1 VRYPIESASSIPG
14 SGQAFYIHLLE
25 NVHVPAKLGHE
36 LWLRGCQVL
45 VDKADHPFC
54 GFFPV
59 GKTLKIMY
67 GGSEMTEYTFTGEE
81 QNPVFVKDLSSEAM
95 VELGISSKAKPDDKV
110 FNPFFR
116 PYEQLSIARR
126 QANELPTLALAK
138 AICAFLSVKDPI
150 FTEKDVAEMLGA
162 AMRSANSE
170 EMRYLLHTNH
180 VTWCAARFIAS
191 GTMETDIKKN
201 FYGVQTLDFYLK
213 DIGTIMSPILY
224 SFAMLGID
232 PVEMIKLLDYDLWN
246 IDKAAAD
253 MQKCMRNKLTAK
265 KVA

>member
-1 VRYPIESASSIPG
+1 MRYPIENASSIPG
-14 SGQAFYIHLLE
+14 SGQAFYMHLLE

-36 LWLRGCQVL
+36 LWFRGCQAL
-45 VDKADHPFC
+45 VEKPDHPFC

-59 GKTLKIMY
+59 GKTLKMMY
-67 GGSEMTEYTFTGEE
+67 GGSEMRDYTFTGEE

-95 VELGISSKAKPDDKV
+95 IELGVSSKAKPDDKV

-116 PYEQLSIARR
+116 PYTELSIARR

-138 AICAFLSVKDPI
+138 AICAFLSAKDPI
-150 FTEKDVAEMLGA
+150 FTEKDVVEMLRA
-162 AMRSANSE
+162 AMLSANSE
-170 EMRYLLHTNH
+170 QMRYLLHTNH
-180 VTWCAARFIAS
+180 VTWCAARFIVS

-201 FYGVQTLDFYLK
+201 FYGVQTLDFYIK
-213 DIGTIMSPILY
+213 DIGTMMSPILY
-224 SFAMLGID
+224 SFAMLGVD
-232 PVEMIKLLDYDLWN
+232 PVEMIKLLDYDLYD

-253 MQKCMRNKLTAK
+253 MQNCMFVEQKTK